1 MVVQM
6 NDKPTVKEVG
16 DALNELEVL
25 MGVAHD
31 NPGVLETLTALYA
44 KGYCLKLRLM
54 AKESKHV
61 GH

>member
-1 MVVQM
+1 MT
-6 NDKPTVKEVG
+6 DKPTVKEVAG
-16 DALNELEVL
+16 ALDELKVL

-54 AKESKHV
+54 AEENKHASD
-61 GH
+61 